1 MTILYR
7 LSGSPTASSYSS
19 FQDVPAGEYYAPAI
33 TWAASNAI
41 VNGRN
46 STTFAPND
54 AITRQELAA
63 ILYRYTSFRGLTNN
77 KLTSLSGYTDQG
89 QVDDYASIPMQWCVG
104 NGIINGTS
112 NTTLTPR
119 GTAQR
124 YQAAIMLMRYCQSFL
139 GM

>member
-1 MTILYR
+1 M
-7 LSGSPTASSYSS
+7 
-19 FQDVPAGEYYAPAI
+19 
-33 TWAASNAI
+33 
-41 VNGRN
+41 NGRN